1 MNGLYQRAQQI
12 YSQRNNLRLV
22 PKGEAGG
29 AMEEIPAEERDT
41 ILLEIDRLL
50 AKNRG
55 GAETIGKKVGK
66 SGAGL
71 PILANLVIFAV
82 VAAAVI
88 FFTRSLNGEE
98 SQLSSGARA
107 IQGAESQV
115 VEALRQESAAQIGQK
130 DQEIVAFRKK
140 LDEASAERER
150 LRSQTAQA
158 IQKREEELSAQM
170 ASTLD
175 AERKRLQGSGLS
187 SGQQD
192 ERLRLYEDKLK
203 ADTARQAEAFQK
215 KAEQEAAASEAAV
228 NGLIA
233 EYQKNLGQVQDER
246 SSLERQYQTRESDL
260 KNQYAKDTKALQDEK
275 SQALADLGRLQG
287 AQRQESLVME
297 GILSDYDEIDARI
310 KARDYRTALKDIS
323 DLRDSLDKEPAR
335 SLAAIRNRRPV
346 ELFLLASLEE
356 LVTYRIERD
365 SGDAASLV
373 DAKTRIAALRDKT
386 SQAEAKFLGKDL
398 SGARDLYLSALAEIP
413 EARTSYDRLDSMA
426 LLERNAQRD
435 ARQRESRRSELD
447 LVAQGTS
454 LAQSGAWQAT
464 LDRYRQGLGLLL
476 DDQTAAASLVA
487 QVAEA
492 GYRLGAEQDSARET
506 ARRAVLPDRIAAMR
520 QELMSRSTD
529 PGSSHGPDFAS
540 LLQAKLLLWQIIG
553 TDPIKSKYPELYDTM
568 QKYFDTFAAQQQ
580 QEGRDAALGEV
591 LALTEALQKD
601 KAAAPAAPGSD
612 RDSMVRLLDELE
624 GLLKQ

>member
-1 MNGLYQRAQQI
+1 
-12 YSQRNNLRLV
+12 
-22 PKGEAGG
+22 
-29 AMEEIPAEERDT
+29 MEEIPAEERDT